1 MTAAGLY
8 RILRFGI
15 FTGAACLLLS
25 CHSGRNR
32 HLKNLASAGIEP
44 SGRSLLESV
53 ARGNR
58 DQIAWLLQAG
68 VHTEQRDSAGRTPLR
83 IALEKQDLHT
93 VFALIAADVDVN
105 SSTPDGVSVLGV
117 ALAMGETAVLNK
129 LLEKGALAHGLVPN
143 REKIMPTAIREGRLA
158 FIRALQPTSIDPH
171 QTDLQGN
178 PLLHIA
184 IASGQRAIAESLI
197 EIGANPGMRNA
208 KGETTLQ
215 LAFQQG
221 WNDII
226 PSLAAAGADP
236 NAAVPNEPNLLENAV
251 ATHNFEKVEFLLKI
265 GANPNYSSP
274 ENGGKS
280 PFVQALENRDLPLI
294 RRFLLAGARPV
305 DGNWRPWLE
314 HAFACRDLQLTR
326 LLLANGARWDDPEG
340 GLVRHAVIAREPAFT
355 RLYLN
360 YGFPAG
366 DSLWICTTRGD
377 METGSILLEA
387 GLDPDAT
394 RVPYLDTPLVSS
406 IRAGHDRMG
415 ALLLQHGAD
424 PGGILPE
431 GQSVFHL
438 AVATGCQ
445 RIVKQL
451 LDAGVDPNAA
461 LNTPASESFIRNVR
475 PGVMRW
481 ILKNDRNVTPLMLA
495 ADSGNLAVTRHLLD
509 AGAKKSVWTRSSKLW
524 PINLASRRSDV
535 KMMRLILGQN
545 PDREERHIIVK
556 ISEQKAWLYD
566 AEGNEIFSSKVSTG
580 KKAKPTPTGEFVI
593 TNKHRTWTSTIYDSS
608 MPFFQRLS
616 CSDFGLHQGYVPGYP
631 ASSGCIRLPAGNAAK
646 LFSLTQAGDRVRIIP

>member
-1 MTAAGLY
+1 MTAAGWFQ
-8 RILRFGI
+8 ILRFGF
-15 FTGAACLLLS
+15 FTSAAFLLLS
-25 CHSGRNR
+25 CDADRNH
-32 HLKNLASAGIEP
+32 HLKKLAAVGIAP
-44 SGRSLLESV
+44 SGRALLDSVSNENHDQITWLLE
-53 ARGNR
+53 
-58 DQIAWLLQAG
+58 AG
-68 VHTEQRDSAGRTPLR
+68 VHTEQRDPAGRSPLR
-83 IALEKQDLHT
+83 IALEKQSLRS
-93 VFALIAADVDVN
+93 VFSLIAAGADVN

-117 ALAMGETAVLNK
+117 ALAMGETAVASK
-129 LLEKGALAHGLVPN
+129 LLEKGARANGLTPN
-143 REKIMPTAIREGRLA
+143 GDRIMPTAIRHGHLA
-158 FIRALQPTSIDPH
+158 FIRALKTTSIDPH
-171 QTDLQGN
+171 QTDIDGN

-197 EIGANPGMRNA
+197 ELGANPGMCNA

-221 WNDII
+221 WKDLI

-236 NAAVPNEPNLLENAV
+236 NASPPDQPSLLEAAV
-251 ATHNFEKVEFLLKI
+251 ASGDLEQIDFLLKI
-265 GANPNYSSP
+265 GANPNHSSKS
-274 ENGGKS
+274 GGKS
-280 PFVQALENRDLPLI
+280 PFVHALEKRDFALIERFLAVGGKPSDRNWHPWLQRAFDSRDLSLS
-294 RRFLLAGARPV
+294 
-305 DGNWRPWLE
+305 
-314 HAFACRDLQLTR
+314 R
-326 LLLANGARWDDPEG
+326 LLLANGARWNHEEG
-340 GLVRHAVIAREPAFT
+340 SLLKQAVIAREPSFV

-366 DSLWICTTRGD
+366 DSLWLCTARGD
-377 METGSILLEA
+377 MEIGSLLLEA
-387 GLDPDAT
+387 GFDPDET
-394 RVPYLDTPLVSS
+394 RIPYLDTPLISA
-406 IRAGHDRMG
+406 IRGQHDQMA
-415 ALLLQHGAD
+415 ALLLEHGAN
-424 PGGILPE
+424 PGWSLPE

-438 AVATGCQ
+438 AVATGCH
-445 RIVKQL
+445 RVVKYL
-451 LDAGVDPNAA
+451 LDAGVDPNSY
-461 LNTPASESFIRNVR
+461 LNTPASVTFIRHVR

-495 ADSGNLAVTRHLLD
+495 ADSGNLTITRLLLD

-524 PINLASRRSDV
+524 PINFASRRNDV

-545 PDREERHIIVK
+545 PDREERHIVVK

-566 AEGNEIFSSKVSTG
+566 SDGNELLSTRVSTG

-631 ASSGCIRLPAGNAAK
+631 ASSGCIRVPAGNAAK